1 MATNGRFAAPSRCQL
16 LLLSGLLFAVI
27 CDIDRVRGASVYRS
41 PNLDDAR
48 HWRRQAETYLK
59 QVLSYDE
66 NRRMMPSSAR
76 NVIIFVGDGMGIASL
91 STGRIYKGQR
101 AGRSG
106 EEEQLSFDS
115 FPNTGLSKTY
125 NTDRQVPDSAGT
137 ATAMFSGVKT
147 RYGVVGVDYT
157 ITETNLEAAKVSS
170 FMEWAQAEG
179 KRTGVVTTTRITH
192 ATPAACY
199 AHTINRN
206 YECGAK
212 VPVNLKTRLKDIA
225 RQLVEDAPGR
235 HMNVLLGGGRNC
247 FGAPVPTHLK
257 SEHRFQG
264 AMEKTCLRN
273 DGRNLVD
280 EWRQLKNGTR
290 AEYAWKTSDLR
301 AVDLDRVDHLLG
313 LFADDHMSYDTV
325 RNRAED
331 GEPSLSE
338 MTAAAIRVLRRPD
351 SAGFVLMVEGGRIDH
366 AHHQNHAH
374 LALAEV
380 VELDR
385 AVETALKMV
394 DLDDTLVL
402 VTADHSHAMTFNGYP
417 DRGNDILGFGNR
429 PNATPYETI
438 TYANGP
444 GFLQHRWNDTLL
456 SAESAPDWGTWVK
469 VGQLNR
475 SEITYR
481 HLAAFPLGDET
492 HGGEDVAVFAA
503 GPGASLVR
511 GTFEQ
516 SYIAYVMSYAG
527 CMGPAKRLNVACDDD
542 FRAEG
547 TKTSA
552 ASRSVWWWCDWIRA
566 ISIALVSLYGTVGRF
581 GGL

>member
-1 MATNGRFAAPSRCQL
+1 MSSSVKFASNRL
-16 LLLSGLLFAVI
+16 LLMLLSGLLFVLI
-27 CDIDRVRGASVYRS
+27 CDIDRVLGASVYKS

-48 HWRRQAETYLK
+48 HWKRSAENYLK

-66 NRRMMPSSAR
+66 NRRMKPSVAK
-76 NVIIFVGDGMGIASL
+76 NVIIFIGDGMGVASL

-106 EEEQLSFDS
+106 EEEQLSFDT
-115 FPNTGLSKTY
+115 FPNTGMSKTY

-137 ATAMFSGVKT
+137 ATAMFSGIKT
-147 RYGVVGVDYT
+147 RSGVVGADYT
-157 ITETNLEAAKVSS
+157 ITETNLEAAKVPS

-179 KRTGVVTTTRITH
+179 KRTGIVTTTRITH

-206 YECGAK
+206 YECEAK
-212 VPVNLKTRLKDIA
+212 IPVGLKSRIKDIA
-225 RQLVEDAPGR
+225 RQMIEDEPGR
-235 HMNVLLGGGRNC
+235 NMNVMLGGGRNC
-247 FGAPVPTHLK
+247 FGAPVPDHLK
-257 SEHRFQG
+257 SEYRFQG
-264 AMEKTCLRN
+264 AMEKTCLRT

-280 EWRQLKNGTR
+280 DWRVLKNGTK
-290 AEYAWKTSDLR
+290 AQYVWKTEDLR
-301 AVDLDRVDHLLG
+301 QVELDEVDYLLG

-325 RNRAED
+325 RNRGDD

-338 MTAAAIRVLRRPD
+338 MTEAAIRVLQRPG
-351 SAGFVLMVEGGRIDH
+351 SPGFALMVEGGRIDH
-366 AHHQNHAH
+366 GHHQNHAH

-380 VELDR
+380 VELDK

-394 DLDDTLVL
+394 DLDETLIL
-402 VTADHSHAMTFNGYP
+402 VTADHSHSMTFNGYP

-444 GFLQHRWNDTLL
+444 GFQQHRWNDTLL
-456 SAESAPDWGTWVK
+456 AEDADWATWVK

-475 SEITYR
+475 SDITYR

-492 HGGEDVAVFAA
+492 HGGEDVAVFAS

-516 SYIAYVMSYAG
+516 NYIAYVMSYAG

-542 FRAEG
+542 FRLEFNQSSG
-547 TKTSA
+547 A
-552 ASRSVWWWCDWIRA
+552 AGSHPMAA
-566 ISIALVSLYGTVGRF
+566 ITIITTTTTSIALVIVRVASILRD
-581 GGL
+581 LL

>member
-1 MATNGRFAAPSRCQL
+1 MAANGRFAPPGRCQL

-66 NRRMMPSSAR
+66 NRRMMPSSAK
-76 NVIIFVGDGMGIASL
+76 NVIIFVGDGMGVASL
-91 STGRIYKGQR
+91 STGRIFKGQR

-106 EEEQLSFDS
+106 EEEQLSFDT

-280 EWRQLKNGTR
+280 EWRRLKNGTR

-456 SAESAPDWGTWVK
+456 SAESAPPDWGTWVK

-516 SYIAYVMSYAG
+516 SYIAYVMSFAG
-527 CMGPAKRLNVACDDD
+527 CMGPAKRLNVACDGD

-552 ASRSVWWWCDWIRA
+552 ASRSAEDQVRTT
-566 ISIALVSLYGTVGRF
+566 ISIALVTLYATVGRF
-581 GGL
+581 GARL

>member
-1 MATNGRFAAPSRCQL
+1 MAFRVFVAPSRCLL
-16 LLLSGLLFAVI
+16 LLLSGLLFVLI
-27 CDIDRVRGASVYRS
+27 CDIDRVRAASVYKS

-48 HWRRQAETYLK
+48 YWNKYAESYIK
-59 QVLSYDE
+59 QVLTYDE
-66 NRRMMPSSAR
+66 NRRMIPSVAK

-91 STGRIYKGQR
+91 STGRIFKGQR

-106 EEEQLSFDS
+106 EEEQLSFDM
-115 FPNTGLSKTY
+115 FPNTGMSKTY

-147 RYGVVGVDYT
+147 KYGVLGVDYT
-157 ITETNLEAAKVSS
+157 INESNLEAAKVSS
-170 FMEWAQAEG
+170 FIEWAQQEG
-179 KRTGVVTTTRITH
+179 KRTGIVTTTRITH

-206 YECGAK
+206 YECDAK
-212 VPVNLKTRLKDIA
+212 VPALMKTRVKDIA
-225 RQLVEDAPGR
+225 RQLIEDAPGKDF
-235 HMNVLLGGGRNC
+235 NVILGGGRNC
-247 FGAPVPTHLK
+247 FGASVPTHLK
-257 SEHRFQG
+257 TEYRFQG
-264 AMEKTCLRN
+264 AMEKTCTRT
-273 DGRNLVD
+273 DGRNLID
-280 EWRQLKNGTR
+280 EWLQRWNGTN
-290 AEYAWKTSDLR
+290 AAYAWKTSDLR
-301 AVDLDRVDHLLG
+301 AIDLDSVEHLLG

-325 RNRAED
+325 RDRSDD

-338 MTAAAIRVLRRPD
+338 MTEAAIKVLQRRG
-351 SAGFVLMVEGGRIDH
+351 ANGFALMVEGGRIDH

-380 VELDR
+380 VELDK

-394 DLDDTLVL
+394 DLDETLII

-444 GFLQHRWNDTLL
+444 GFLQHRWNDTML
-456 SAESAPDWGTWVK
+456 ESTADWATWVK
-469 VGQLNR
+469 VDQLNR
-475 SEITYR
+475 TDIKYR
-481 HLAAFPLGDET
+481 HLSAFPLGDET

-503 GPGASLVR
+503 GPGSNLVR

-516 SYIAYVMSYAG
+516 SYIAHVMSYAT
-527 CMGPAKRLNVACDDD
+527 CTGPSKKLNLACDDD
-542 FRAEG
+542 FRRNGLKASG
-547 TKTSA
+547 A
-552 ASRSVWWWCDWIRA
+552 ARSHTVS
-566 ISIALVSLYGTVGRF
+566 SIALVTATLVATVRKLF
-581 GGL
+581 